1 MGTADLPAVL
11 GIERAAYAFPWSEG
25 VFRDCMR
32 VGYACRVATEG
43 GAVRGYGILSTAA
56 DEAHLLN
63 LCVDPSEQGRGWGGW
78 LLRRL
83 CDLASRLQVR
93 RMFLEVRPS
102 NAAAL
107 RLYESHG
114 FVHAGTRRGY
124 YPASAGG
131 REDAWVFA
139 LALGGAGD
147 VEEVEDVEMERRR
160 AVRR

>member
-1 MGTADLPAVL
+1 METADLPAVL

-43 GAVRGYGILSTAA
+43 AAVRGYGIMSTAA
-56 DEAHLLN
+56 HEAHLLN

-83 CDLASRLQVR
+83 CGLASRWRVR

-102 NAAAL
+102 NAPAL

-124 YPASAGG
+124 YPASAGR

-147 VEEVEDVEMERRR
+147 VTAERRR
-160 AVRR
+160 AGRR